1 MSPTGVYEP
10 SPSSA
15 KLCSV
20 ALWTTSAGPPEATSG
35 TVAGVEIAGTTG
47 GAWTCE
53 EREQVP

>member
-35 TVAGVEIAGTTG
+35 TVAGVEIPGTTG

-53 EREQVP
+53 E